1 MTAYIIRRI
10 LLMIPTLFGVTVV
23 VFAVMSLTP
32 GEAGGDDLT
41 ATEGLDPEQVA
52 AIREYRRTRFGLDL
66 PAHVRYARWVNQ
78 VSPLGFA
85 THDDG
90 ELGAFGFKPINFG
103 YSIKRQ
109 RPVTDLLAEALP
121 ITILLNLL
129 TIPLIYALGV
139 GSGILAAAKRGRAAD
154 AAIGVTTLGLWSI
167 PVIWAGVMLIGFFA
181 NDAYFR
187 WFPATGLSDM
197 DADRMRFLPTWG
209 GEAGFER
216 GWLLDACWHLVLPV
230 LCLSYGGLAFL
241 SKLAR
246 GSILENLSADFV
258 RTARAKG
265 VGERAILFTHVMR
278 NSLLPLITVLVTILP
293 AMLGGSVI
301 VETIFSING
310 MGKLMI
316 DAIYSKDWFVVMA
329 VTLVSGILGLIAY
342 LLADI
347 LYAVADPRV
356 SYD

>member
-1 MTAYIIRRI
+1 MTAYILRRI

-41 ATEGLDPEQVA
+41 SMEGIDPEQAA
-52 AIREYRRTRFGLDL
+52 AIREYRRARFGLDL

-78 VSPLGFA
+78 VSPIGFEVG
-85 THDDG
+85 DDG
-90 ELGAFGFKPINFG
+90 ELGAFGFKSINLG

-139 GSGILAAAKRGRAAD
+139 GSGILAASKRGKTAD
-154 AAIGVTTLGLWSI
+154 AAIGVVTLGLWSI

-197 DADRMRFLPTWG
+197 DADRMRFLPTWRD
-209 GEAGFER
+209 GEFER
-216 GWLLDACWHLVLPV
+216 GYLLDVCWHLVLPV

-265 VGERAILFTHVMR
+265 VGERAILFTHVLR

-301 VETIFSING
+301 VEEIFSING
-310 MGKLMI
+310 MGKLML

-342 LLADI
+342 LMADI

-356 SYD
+356 SYE

>member
-10 LLMIPTLFGVTVV
+10 LLMIPTLFGVTIV
-23 VFAVMSLTP
+23 VFAVMSMTP
-32 GEAGGDDLT
+32 GEAGSEDLT
-41 ATEGLDPEQVA
+41 AIEGLDPEQVA
-52 AIREYRRTRFGLDL
+52 AIREYRRTRFGLDRPL
-66 PAHVRYARWVNQ
+66 HVRYLRWINQ
-78 VSPLGFA
+78 VSPIGFRVE
-85 THDDG
+85 DGG
-90 ELGAFGFKPINFG
+90 ELAGFGFKSINLG

-109 RPVTDLLAEALP
+109 RPVSDLLAEALP
-121 ITILLNLL
+121 ITILLNLI
-129 TIPLIYALGV
+129 TIPIIYALGV
-139 GSGILAAAKRGRAAD
+139 GSGILAARKRGRSAD
-154 AAIGVTTLGLWSI
+154 IAVSVITLSLWSI
-167 PVIWAGVMLIGFFA
+167 PVIWAGIMLIGYFA

-187 WFPATGLSDM
+187 WFPATGLHDVRAESM
-197 DADRMRFLPTWG
+197 PFFPRMTD
-209 GEAGFER
+209 EGFQR
-216 GWLLDACWHLVLPV
+216 GWLLDALWHLALPV

-265 VGERAILFTHVMR
+265 VDGRGVLFTHVLR
-278 NSLLPLITVLVTILP
+278 NSLLPLITVFVTILP

-316 DAIYSKDWFVVMA
+316 DAIYSKDWFLVMA
-329 VTLVSGILGLIAY
+329 VALVSGILGLIAY
-342 LLADI
+342 LLADL
-347 LYAVADPRV
+347 LYAVVDPRV

>member
-1 MTAYIIRRI
+1 MTAYIVRRI

-41 ATEGLDPEQVA
+41 SMEGVDPEEAA

-66 PAHVRYARWVNQ
+66 PAHVRYARWLNQ
-78 VSPLGFA
+78 ISPVGFA
-85 THDDG
+85 VKDDG
-90 ELGAFGFKPINFG
+90 KLGEFGFKPINLG

-109 RPVTDLLAEALP
+109 RPVTSLLAEALP
-121 ITILLNLL
+121 ITILLNLITL
-129 TIPLIYALGV
+129 PLIYALGV
-139 GSGILAAAKRGRAAD
+139 GSGILAAAKRGRTAD

-197 DADRMRFLPTWG
+197 DADRMRFLPAWTD
-209 GEAGFER
+209 GEFQR
-216 GWLLDACWHLVLPV
+216 GYLLDVCWHLALPV
-230 LCLSYGGLAFL
+230 ICLSYGGLAFL

-265 VGERAILFTHVMR
+265 VAENQILFRHVLR
-278 NSLLPLITVLVTILP
+278 NSLLPLITMAAAILP
-293 AMLGGSVI
+293 SLFVGSFV
-301 VETIFSING
+301 VEYIFSIQG
-310 MGKLMI
+310 MGLLTI
-316 DAIYSKDWFVVMA
+316 DAAKNKDINIMMA
-329 VTLVSGILGLIAY
+329 VTLVGA
-342 LLADI
+342 LLSLFSLLLRDI